1 MFRPTFSYLLVA
13 MAAVAMAASSAG
25 ASPRDAGANGVVS
38 TTIEVITPVQ
48 LGGTSVQPGTYTVK
62 ADDSKVTLLMNGKQV
77 AQASVQWKDAQQK
90 SKSTSLLAESG
101 TVKEIHFGGKTRY
114 VEVAE

>member
-1 MFRPTFSYLLVA
+1 MFRSVFSYLLIA
-13 MAAVAMAASSAG
+13 MAALVVVASSTG
-25 ASPRDAGANGVVS
+25 AHPRDAGANSVVS
-38 TTIEVITPVQ
+38 ITLDVITPVR
-48 LGGTSVQPGTYTVK
+48 LGGTSVKPGTYTVK

-101 TVKEIHFGGKTRY
+101 SVKEIHFSGKTRY
-114 VEVAE
+114 IQIAE